1 MEQTVTSVCKLY
13 AHVSSSWLIHTS
25 LSELAAFSK
34 LDLDPA
40 DGLCFDVSQHTP
52 RVVCTGMGA
61 QAWEHRHGTQKTK
74 AMMSI
79 EQLSCQT

>member
-1 MEQTVTSVCKLY
+1 MTSVCKLY

-61 QAWEHRHGTQKTK
+61 QAWD
-74 AMMSI
+74 I
-79 EQLSCQT
+79 EDQGNDEYRTAFMPNLR